1 MDLNLQYWN
10 EGQSFFQRFLQW
22 VDLLDPTVL
31 LSSKAE
37 ILNSRTFLQNYGQT
51 LKIPDEDKK
60 VKEAWKLSLT
70 SVHPDTGNIL
80 PTVFRPP
87 ALLPIVAPLAI
98 ATLIPHKGV
107 KPALFWQLLFQS
119 YTAGFNFAN
128 GNASFKEGKNP
139 VKQIFFVFGAVSYTA
154 CMGIIPQIMMNRY
167 KLNSPLMQTFLRKIV
182 PVPLFACLS
191 AFNVAAVRASDLEN
205 GIEVL
210 DKNGNVVGVSQ
221 KAGRKAVEETA
232 LSRGVLMGTVAAI
245 PELLISLLRRTQFLR
260 LSPFAQAPIRHMITA
275 LVLGLMM
282 PVSFSLFQP
291 TGKIQR
297 EKLELN
303 IQSVT
308 QETELYYNR
317 GL

>member
-128 GNASFKEGKNP
+128 GNASFK
-139 VKQIFFVFGAVSYTA
+139 
-154 CMGIIPQIMMNRY
+154 IIPQIMMNRY